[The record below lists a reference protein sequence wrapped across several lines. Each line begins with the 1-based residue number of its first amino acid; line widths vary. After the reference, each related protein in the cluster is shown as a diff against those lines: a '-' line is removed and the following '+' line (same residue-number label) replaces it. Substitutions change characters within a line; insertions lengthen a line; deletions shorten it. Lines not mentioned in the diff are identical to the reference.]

1 MAPVSRLAE
10 TKRLILRSWTSCCKI
25 TPRLVAKKGVVKCR
39 LEMEPDREVWGA
51 VEGWGEDAGWASP
64 GGEFVRR
71 GPRRSR

>member
-39 LEMEPDREVWGA
+39 LEMEPDRREEE
-51 VEGWGEDAGWASP
+51 EGVDAA
-64 GGEFVRR
+64 
-71 GPRRSR
+71 